1 MGHGMRWA
9 GEHGGNLSQ
18 AAARFGI
25 PEEDWLDLST
35 GISPIPYPDTAL
47 SPASLARLPSAG
59 ALAALLS
66 AARAA
71 YGVPAAGGLCAAG
84 GTQAL
89 IQVVPLVAAARDV
102 AVLSPTYS
110 EHARVWRSNGRAVR
124 DVGELAET
132 AGAAVVIVTNP
143 NNPDGRRWG
152 PAALDAVRTSLARAG
167 GLLVVDE
174 AFADVAPEISL
185 APMAGADGL
194 VVLRSFGKF
203 FGLAG
208 LRLGFAA
215 GPPALIANIEARL
228 GPWAVSGP
236 ALEIGRRAL
245 TDREWIAAARA
256 RLAALR
262 HRLDELLRSAG
273 YEVIGG
279 TDLFRLVACDDA
291 QTVFLALAGAGV
303 LTRPFAGQPCWLR
316 IGLPGDDDGFDRL
329 ARALPRR

>member
-1 MGHGMRWA
+1 MGFSSRA
-9 GEHGGNLSQ
+9 PAEHGGNLSQ
-18 AAARFGI
+18 AAVRFGI

-59 ALAALLS
+59 GLAALLS

-71 YGVPAAGGLCAAG
+71 YGVPAAGGLCAAA

-89 IQVVPLVAAARDV
+89 IQALPLVTAARDV

-110 EHARVWRSNGRAVR
+110 EHAQVWRSSGRAVR
-124 DVGELAET
+124 EVTDLAET
-132 AGAAVVIVTNP
+132 GGAAVVIVTSP
-143 NNPDGRRWG
+143 NNPDGRRWD
-152 PAALDAVRTSLARAG
+152 PAALDAVRAPLARAG
-167 GLLVVDE
+167 GLLIVDE

-215 GPPALIANIEARL
+215 GPPALIAEIEARL

-245 TDREWIAAARA
+245 ADRRWIAETRA

-273 YEVIGG
+273 YELIGG

-291 QTVFLALAGAGV
+291 QAVFLALARAGV
-303 LTRPFAGQPCWLR
+303 LTRPFAGQPRWLR
-316 IGLPGDDDGFDRL
+316 IGIPGDAAAFDRL
-329 ARALPRR
+329 ARALPQ